1 MGQMTFNFET
11 EEKKPEKKQD
21 VEIKE
26 EKKIE
31 NKEEATPNS
40 DEIIEKEVKSKSV
53 KNNKNK
59 KTQAHQMAKEQR
71 DIPVSEFFEQ
81 NRHILG
87 FDNPTHSLITAV
99 KKE

>member
-31 NKEEATPNS
+31 NKEEANPKSN
-40 DEIIEKEVKSKSV
+40 EIIEKKVKSKSV
-53 KNNKNK
+53 KNKKNK
-59 KTQAHQMAKEQR
+59 KTKAHQMAKEQR
-71 DIPVSEFFEQ
+71 DIPVSEFLNKIDIF
-81 NRHILG
+81 
-87 FDNPTHSLITAV
+87 
-99 KKE
+99 

>member
-31 NKEEATPNS
+31 NKEEANPNS
-40 DEIIEKEVKSKSV
+40 NEVIEKKIR
-53 KNNKNK
+53 KNFKN
-59 KTQAHQMAKEQR
+59 M
-71 DIPVSEFFEQ
+71 VF
-81 NRHILG
+81 
-87 FDNPTHSLITAV
+87 
-99 KKE
+99 